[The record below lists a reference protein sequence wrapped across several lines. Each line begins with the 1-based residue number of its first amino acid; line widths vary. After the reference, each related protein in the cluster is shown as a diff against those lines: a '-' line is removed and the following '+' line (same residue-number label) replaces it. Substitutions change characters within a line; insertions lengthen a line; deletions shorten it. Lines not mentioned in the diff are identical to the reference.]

1 MPLWEIALRLGLA
14 ALFGSILGVERE
26 AHLRPAGARDHA
38 LVALGA
44 ALFTV
49 VGIIGFEG
57 SADTSRLAAG
67 VVTGIGFIGAGA
79 ILRTGVSVRGITT
92 AATLWMAAALG
103 IALGCGLYAAGAIA
117 VGLGLASLIVLRV
130 LSRRLQ
136 RGHRRFVR
144 VEYERG
150 AGTLGPIVRELE
162 GVSTTPVRIRIS
174 DEEDHRTAILEVT
187 TSDAPAL
194 EGILASILHRP
205 EVREASV
212 HRHDTAD
219 R

>member
-1 MPLWEIALRLGLA
+1 MPLWEIALRLSLA
-14 ALFGSILGVERE
+14 AAFGSILGIERE
-26 AHLRPAGARDHA
+26 ARLRPAGARDHA

-44 ALFTV
+44 ALFTM

-57 SADTSRLAAG
+57 SGDTARVAAG
-67 VVTGIGFIGAGA
+67 VVAGIGFIGAGV
-79 ILRTGVSVRGITT
+79 ILRTGLSVRGITT
-92 AATLWMAAALG
+92 AATLWTAAALG
-103 IALGCGLYAAGAIA
+103 VALGCGLYAEGAIA
-117 VGLGLASLIVLRV
+117 VGLGLAALIALQM

-136 RGHRRFVR
+136 RAHRRFVR

-150 AGTLGPIVRELE
+150 AGTLGPVVRELE

-174 DEEDHRTAILEVT
+174 DEGDHRTAVLEVT

-194 EGILASILHRP
+194 DGILASILHRP
-205 EVREASV
+205 EVRDASV
-212 HRHDTAD
+212 HRLDTGD

>member
-14 ALFGSILGVERE
+14 AVFGSILGIERE
-26 AHLRPAGARDHA
+26 ARLRPAGARDHA

-49 VGIIGFEG
+49 VGIVGFEG
-57 SADTSRLAAG
+57 TLDTSRIASG

-79 ILRTGVSVRGITT
+79 ILRSGLSVRGMTT

-103 IALGCGLYAAGAIA
+103 IALGCGLYAEGAIA
-117 VGLGLASLIVLRV
+117 VGLALAALILLQI

-136 RGHRRFVR
+136 RAHRRFVR
-144 VEYERG
+144 VDYERG

-162 GVSTTPVRIRIS
+162 AVSTTPVRIRIN
-174 DEEDHRTAILEVT
+174 DEEDHRTAVLEVT

-205 EVREASV
+205 EVRDASV
-212 HRHDTAD
+212 YRHDPAD

>member
-1 MPLWEIALRLGLA
+1 MPLWEIALRLSLA
-14 ALFGSILGVERE
+14 VLLGSILGIERE
-26 AHLRPAGARDHA
+26 ARLRPAGARDHA

-49 VGIIGFEG
+49 AGIVGFGG
-57 SADTSRLAAG
+57 SGDTSRLAAG

-79 ILRTGVSVRGITT
+79 ILRTGLSVRGITT

-103 IALGCGLYAAGAIA
+103 VALGSGLYAAGTIA
-117 VGLGLASLIVLRV
+117 VGLGLAALIVLQAV
-130 LSRRLQ
+130 SRRLQ
-136 RGHRRFVR
+136 RAHRRFVR
-144 VEYERG
+144 VDYERG

-187 TSDAPAL
+187 TSDTPAL

-205 EVREASV
+205 EVRDASV
-212 HRHDTAD
+212 HRHDAD
-219 R
+219 DR